1 MMSLIRRFF
10 YRRPKDKPHV
20 SALVK
25 ELEQARKQHRPVK
38 PILRKL
44 HEARFGGNM

>member
-1 MMSLIRRFF
+1 MIKLFRRFF
-10 YRRPKDKPHV
+10 TRRPKDPPHV

-25 ELEQARKQHRPVK
+25 ELEQARKQHKPVK

-44 HEARFGGNM
+44 HETRFGGNA